1 MSIAMCVTTS
11 SSHERQREVSH
22 SLTQCRILARA
33 QLSFFGKYPYNPQN
47 DAAELMDGYR
57 ELVAFLWV
65 LNNAPNETYERD
77 LRTIHNHHNHTRET
91 VR

>member
-1 MSIAMCVTTS
+1 MRDNEA
-11 SSHERQREVSH
+11 SH
-22 SLTQCRILARA
+22 SRTQCRMLARA

-77 LRTIHNHHNHTRET
+77 LRTIHNHHNYTRDT